1 MDTRVYVLQLYSGFA
16 TGSMTTNHW
25 LERLK
30 SADAASEVLISGQ
43 AFSNETLAINVRVV
57 GEEGYPDSP
66 KA

>member
-1 MDTRVYVLQLYSGFA
+1 
-16 TGSMTTNHW
+16 MTTNHW